1 MFLPICIWGYKIF
14 EPKKE
19 RTACA
24 LLCVCVPVE
33 QQKGKQL
40 THFVAAVAA
49 SSFLYANCLPPT
61 HGHPYIRTHYKG
73 NTHVQANKLK
83 AFNVFFIEGA
93 AAILIPIANPLL
105 SLFAFPYFVSF
116 CALGKMSVLSPG
128 FEEACILWIV
138 NQMLYIER
146 KQSGNFF
153 RSD

>member
-1 MFLPICIWGYKIF
+1 MPTRKWIYNAWCLLFLPICIWGYKIF

-24 LLCVCVPVE
+24 LVCVCMPVE

-83 AFNVFFIEGA
+83 AFNVFLLKARLRFWFRLQIRCS
-93 AAILIPIANPLL
+93 LFLRSLTL
-105 SLFAFPYFVSF
+105 SLSVHWEKCQSCLLVLKKHVS
-116 CALGKMSVLSPG
+116 S
-128 FEEACILWIV
+128 E
-138 NQMLYIER
+138 
-146 KQSGNFF
+146 
-153 RSD
+153 